1 MARIEPEQGF
11 KKYLAE
17 HYVENEEF
25 KQCFFTRQIFPRGE
39 VRLFNY
45 SLRYKPELEDVL
57 KNINIVISPGEK
69 IGIVGRTGSGK
80 SSLML
85 GLLRI
90 IEASAGK
97 IYIDGIDISTLSLE
111 ELRCSISIILQEH
124 FLFTG
129 TIRDNVDPTR
139 SFSNQEVIK
148 ALNLCGIWK
157 SFENKEGLES
167 VIE

>member
-1 MARIEPEQGF
+1 
-11 KKYLAE
+11 
-17 HYVENEEF
+17 
-25 KQCFFTRQIFPRGE
+25 
-39 VRLFNY
+39 
-45 SLRYKPELEDVL
+45 VL

-97 IYIDGIDISTLSLE
+97 IYIDGIDTGTLSLE
-111 ELRCSISIILQEH
+111 ELRSNMNIILQEH

-129 TIRDNVDPTR
+129 TIRDNVDPTH
-139 SFSNQEVIK
+139 SFSN
-148 ALNLCGIWK
+148 
-157 SFENKEGLES
+157 
-167 VIE
+167 